1 MVSSTCALLAV
12 LCAGVSATE
21 PFVVTFDVTLATGK
35 KDSFDLEVQPEW
47 APLGAA
53 RFKELVDEEF
63 FTSVRFFR
71 VLPGFMA
78 QFGIHGKPEISS
90 TWRDRKLT
98 DDPVTMSNKRG
109 YISFATSGTDTRTTQ
124 MFINYGENGNL
135 DGMGFSPFGKVLG
148 NGMDVVDQ
156 IFSGHGESPD
166 QGRIQSEG
174 NKYLKKTF
182 PKLSYINSVTVKETD
197 WPRKSP
203 PEKREL

>member
-1 MVSSTCALLAV
+1 MSLYLPKLATLAGRLVARQPSMARALLFA

-35 KDSFDLEVQPEW
+35 KGSFDLEVQPDW

-71 VLPGFMA
+71 VISGFMA

-98 DDPVTMSNKRG
+98 GARRGTALGRVVGEGSAQPRLTHAAPGVAIADSARVSSIVLPSPRPPRHVRTRSLAAVGATHRDPSR
-109 YISFATSGTDTRTTQ
+109 
-124 MFINYGENGNL
+124 
-135 DGMGFSPFGKVLG
+135 
-148 NGMDVVDQ
+148 
-156 IFSGHGESPD
+156 
-166 QGRIQSEG
+166 
-174 NKYLKKTF
+174 
-182 PKLSYINSVTVKETD
+182 
-197 WPRKSP
+197 
-203 PEKREL
+203 

>member
-1 MVSSTCALLAV
+1 MKTLSDVEYASAAPPRNTALGTCTCTCTCPYDNAYDLVGDNAEFPRAGLAFDRSAGHPLQTCCASLVAMRALLVA
-12 LCAGVSATE
+12 LCAGVSATD

-90 TWRDRKLT
+90 TWRDRKL
-98 DDPVTMSNKRG
+98 
-109 YISFATSGTDTRTTQ
+109 SGIDTAQ
-124 MFINYGENGNL
+124 C
-135 DGMGFSPFGKVLG
+135 
-148 NGMDVVDQ
+148 
-156 IFSGHGESPD
+156 
-166 QGRIQSEG
+166 
-174 NKYLKKTF
+174 
-182 PKLSYINSVTVKETD
+182 
-197 WPRKSP
+197 
-203 PEKREL
+203 

>member
-1 MVSSTCALLAV
+1 MARRDSYKLAGYLESARMVSSTCALLAV

-98 DDPVTMSNKRG
+98 GAARC
-109 YISFATSGTDTRTTQ
+109 
-124 MFINYGENGNL
+124 
-135 DGMGFSPFGKVLG
+135 
-148 NGMDVVDQ
+148 
-156 IFSGHGESPD
+156 
-166 QGRIQSEG
+166 
-174 NKYLKKTF
+174 
-182 PKLSYINSVTVKETD
+182 
-197 WPRKSP
+197 
-203 PEKREL
+203 

>member
-1 MVSSTCALLAV
+1 MGDNAEFPRAGLGGNTADDPPGFTPKLASQAIVAMRALLVA
-12 LCAGVSATE
+12 LCAGVSATD

-90 TWRDRKLT
+90 TWRDRKL
-98 DDPVTMSNKRG
+98 
-109 YISFATSGTDTRTTQ
+109 SGIDTAQ
-124 MFINYGENGNL
+124 C
-135 DGMGFSPFGKVLG
+135 
-148 NGMDVVDQ
+148 
-156 IFSGHGESPD
+156 
-166 QGRIQSEG
+166 
-174 NKYLKKTF
+174 
-182 PKLSYINSVTVKETD
+182 
-197 WPRKSP
+197 
-203 PEKREL
+203 

>member
-1 MVSSTCALLAV
+1 MKRNAYYRLALYLPKLRRSRDAPCRQGKPSMARALLFA

-35 KDSFDLEVQPEW
+35 KGSFDLEVQPDW

-71 VLPGFMA
+71 VISGFMA

-98 DDPVTMSNKRG
+98 GARRG
-109 YISFATSGTDTRTTQ
+109 TALGLVVGEGSAQPRLTHAAPGVAIADSARVSSIVLPSPRPPRHVRTRSLAAV
-124 MFINYGENGNL
+124 GAAHR
-135 DGMGFSPFGKVLG
+135 D
-148 NGMDVVDQ
+148 
-156 IFSGHGESPD
+156 
-166 QGRIQSEG
+166 
-174 NKYLKKTF
+174 
-182 PKLSYINSVTVKETD
+182 LS
-197 WPRKSP
+197 W
-203 PEKREL
+203 

>member
-1 MVSSTCALLAV
+1 MGIHMAWCARSRGPNLRFGHVSMRSFSAARTLLVA
-12 LCAGVSATE
+12 LCAGVSATDD

-35 KDSFDLEVQPEW
+35 KDSFDLEIQPEW

-98 DDPVTMSNKRG
+98 GAARHSVRACG
-109 YISFATSGTDTRTTQ
+109 
-124 MFINYGENGNL
+124 
-135 DGMGFSPFGKVLG
+135 
-148 NGMDVVDQ
+148 VVDEGSAHPRLTHAACY
-156 IFSGHGESPD
+156 SGSRRSRAHPCLTHRAPVAMPASP
-166 QGRIQSEG
+166 RIAR
-174 NKYLKKTF
+174 
-182 PKLSYINSVTVKETD
+182 P
-197 WPRKSP
+197 
-203 PEKREL
+203 

>member
-1 MVSSTCALLAV
+1 MRARTVPIAGVKRTTGQLFNRDFSLYLLVDTLSYGNIALAGLPPSKLALIRTCRSRGRAPPYLAMRAHALLA
-12 LCAGVSATE
+12 LCAGVSATD

-90 TWRDRKLT
+90 TWRDRKL
-98 DDPVTMSNKRG
+98 
-109 YISFATSGTDTRTTQ
+109 SGIDTA
-124 MFINYGENGNL
+124 
-135 DGMGFSPFGKVLG
+135 
-148 NGMDVVDQ
+148 
-156 IFSGHGESPD
+156 
-166 QGRIQSEG
+166 
-174 NKYLKKTF
+174 
-182 PKLSYINSVTVKETD
+182 
-197 WPRKSP
+197 
-203 PEKREL
+203 

>member
-1 MVSSTCALLAV
+1 MKALSCVASISAEVPTLEATSFLHALINQADFARGNPRRSRETTPRSKSSVVSPSKLAAPSPSMRARALLVA
-12 LCAGVSATE
+12 LCAGVSATD

-90 TWRDRKLT
+90 TWRDRKL
-98 DDPVTMSNKRG
+98 
-109 YISFATSGTDTRTTQ
+109 SGIDTAQ
-124 MFINYGENGNL
+124 C
-135 DGMGFSPFGKVLG
+135 
-148 NGMDVVDQ
+148 
-156 IFSGHGESPD
+156 
-166 QGRIQSEG
+166 
-174 NKYLKKTF
+174 
-182 PKLSYINSVTVKETD
+182 
-197 WPRKSP
+197 
-203 PEKREL
+203 

>member
-1 MVSSTCALLAV
+1 MCPCFAPHRRYGAKPSMARALLFA

-35 KDSFDLEVQPEW
+35 KGSFDLEVQPDW

-71 VLPGFMA
+71 VISGFMA

-98 DDPVTMSNKRG
+98 GARHGTALGLVVGEGSAQPRLTHAARG
-109 YISFATSGTDTRTTQ
+109 VAIADSARVSSTVLPSPRPPRHVRTRSLAAV
-124 MFINYGENGNL
+124 GAA
-135 DGMGFSPFGKVLG
+135 
-148 NGMDVVDQ
+148 
-156 IFSGHGESPD
+156 H
-166 QGRIQSEG
+166 RH
-174 NKYLKKTF
+174 
-182 PKLSYINSVTVKETD
+182 LS
-197 WPRKSP
+197 R
-203 PEKREL
+203 